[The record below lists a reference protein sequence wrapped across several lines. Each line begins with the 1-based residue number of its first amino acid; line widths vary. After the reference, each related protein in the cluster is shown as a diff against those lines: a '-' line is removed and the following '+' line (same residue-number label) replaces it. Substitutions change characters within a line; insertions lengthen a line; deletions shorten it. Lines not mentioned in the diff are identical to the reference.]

1 MATHHLC
8 PHPFLLLLVLVLLR
22 TLPSPSH
29 MNLESPERDVSKDST
44 SQHGNGAADID
55 AVEAQKH
62 SSSAPALPSSASTT
76 APSESSGIGP
86 FAGHS
91 TRTARFK
98 VRDRPVQLIR
108 NMHANYFTRPQ
119 QSLEAECKDDS
130 SALKALKSI
139 RHCAFTYGATI
150 SVAGCALLLAFGQG
164 YAHSTQSYRTPGL
177 LVQIAYQGV
186 FAATCS
192 VQWLRRISFMREDE
206 SRTSLNAANGTT
218 SKCRSSIETTSM
230 DLREGTESLSPV
242 STALNTS
249 SQPAKPPSTLV
260 PSFSGTPL
268 SYWILG
274 YGLLGLYGLTPTL
287 AISGQASSHLL
298 DPLLALATLSPL
310 MVGSLIVALD
320 YISSIVILD
329 MNRYSAEREE
339 LLDRHATTMDAFR
352 DENLLKKNILLETVG
367 KEVQDAATL
376 AIETLRQMT
385 PTSLFPP
392 SVSREQLSPC
402 TLPIPITTVL
412 GFFTTMRHLQYISR
426 NMQRLSRVMFTEYV
440 QGIVEKTSPH
450 YHRGENKFDVG
461 EFVQSLGDLVSA
473 DASLKG
479 VEFVI
484 YHSEYDLNHVP
495 IKGSEESWRH
505 ALINVSANMY
515 YFVSFLMTQL
525 LTAVLLTNLVN
536 QKYYRLCKVWINCRT
551 LPRYI
556 CSTANGDR

>member
-1 MATHHLC
+1 M
-8 PHPFLLLLVLVLLR
+8 
-22 TLPSPSH
+22 
-29 MNLESPERDVSKDST
+29 
-44 SQHGNGAADID
+44 
-55 AVEAQKH
+55 
-62 SSSAPALPSSASTT
+62 
-76 APSESSGIGP
+76 
-86 FAGHS
+86 
-91 TRTARFK
+91 
-98 VRDRPVQLIR
+98 QLIR

-119 QSLEAECKDDS
+119 QCMEAECKNDS
-130 SALKALKSI
+130 SALIALKSI
-139 RHCAFTYGATI
+139 RHSAFAYGVTI
-150 SVAGCALLLAFGQG
+150 SVTGCALLLALGQG
-164 YAHSTQSYRTPGL
+164 YAHSRQSYGAPGL
-177 LVQIAYQGV
+177 LIQIAYQGI

-192 VQWLRRISFMREDE
+192 LQWLRRISFLSGDE
-206 SRTSLNAANGTT
+206 SRTSVNVVNGTT
-218 SKCRSSIETTSM
+218 SKRRSSIETESM
-230 DLREGTESLSPV
+230 DLREGSELLAPS

-249 SQPAKPPSTLV
+249 SPPANPSTLMA
-260 PSFSGTPL
+260 SKFSGTPL
-268 SYWILG
+268 SYWVLG
-274 YGLLGLYGLTPTL
+274 YGLLGLYGLAPTL

-310 MVGSLIVALD
+310 MVGSLIIALD
-320 YISSIVILD
+320 YITNIIILD
-329 MNRYSAEREE
+329 VDRYAAEREE
-339 LLDRHATTMDAFR
+339 LLDRHATTLDAFR
-352 DENLLKKNILLETVG
+352 DENLLEKNILLETVG

-376 AIETLRQMT
+376 AIETLRQMA

-505 ALINVSANMY
+505 ALINVS
-515 YFVSFLMTQL
+515 SL
-525 LTAVLLTNLVN
+525 
-536 QKYYRLCKVWINCRT
+536 
-551 LPRYI
+551 
-556 CSTANGDR
+556 